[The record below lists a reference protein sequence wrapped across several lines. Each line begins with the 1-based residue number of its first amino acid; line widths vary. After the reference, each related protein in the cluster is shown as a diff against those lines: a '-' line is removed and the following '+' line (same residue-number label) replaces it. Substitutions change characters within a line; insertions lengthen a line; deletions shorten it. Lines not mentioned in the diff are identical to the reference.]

1 MQRKGVKRVGRIMSP
16 LDENHMTRP
25 PRNKLERGK
34 HPEPRMESVF
44 FPTLD
49 QIGFCFVVQEFRKV
63 ERLSKVEDQN

>member
-1 MQRKGVKRVGRIMSP
+1 MKRAGRIMNP

-25 PRNKLERGK
+25 PRNKLEGGK

-63 ERLSKVEDQN
+63 ERLSEVGKEDQN